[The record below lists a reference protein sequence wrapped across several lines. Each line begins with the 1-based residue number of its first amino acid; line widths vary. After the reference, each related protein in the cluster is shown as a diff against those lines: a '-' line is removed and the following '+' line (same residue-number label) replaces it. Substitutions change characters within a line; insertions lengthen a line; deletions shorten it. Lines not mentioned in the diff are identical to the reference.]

1 MNLRAC
7 LLFALLA
14 SACGA
19 VESHRLLYLQP
30 APDTIEGW
38 ERHSLPIGCG
48 NFGATAGMTEMLLQ
62 SQADGIDL
70 LPALPEAWAKRG
82 GFRGLCARGAYE
94 VDCRWQAGAPVEVT
108 VRSKKGRPCPEVRFV
123 GEKVRQDF
131 IRFL

>member
-1 MNLRAC
+1 MNQSAC

-30 APDTIEGW
+30 APDTIKGW
-38 ERHSLPIGCG
+38 ERHSLP
-48 NFGATAGMTEMLLQ
+48 
-62 SQADGIDL
+62 
-70 LPALPEAWAKRG
+70 EAWAKKG

-108 VRSKKGRPCPEVRFV
+108 VRSKKGRPCPGVRFA
-123 GEKVRQDF
+123 GEKVRQDL